1 MGPPR
6 VSNAGVIP
14 GRGGGGSSLV
24 KAQQISLSLLCSA
37 QDWVSV
43 PVLLDEGSL
52 QTSLKVSWREPG
64 SRSWM
69 LLVKKEA

>member
-1 MGPPR
+1 M
-6 VSNAGVIP
+6 
-14 GRGGGGSSLV
+14 

-37 QDWVSV
+37 QDRVSV

>member
-1 MGPPR
+1 M
-6 VSNAGVIP
+6 
-14 GRGGGGSSLV
+14 

-52 QTSLKVSWREPG
+52 QTSLESKLEGTWQSQLDVASQKRGVG
-64 SRSWM
+64 S
-69 LLVKKEA
+69 